1 MGKAKKRHGVKSH
14 FQGDY
19 IDNSKQKGVP
29 SDITEL
35 EANLSS
41 IDETKRINA
50 SSLLADIFLT
60 RNEKSSE
67 KLSTVRFLSKF
78 SMRLLDNSIQV
89 RLLIFFSRFVFFLT
103 SYIIQFR

>member
-14 FQGDY
+14 FPGEY
-19 IDNSKQKGVP
+19 IDNSKQKGSQ

-35 EANLSS
+35 EANLAS

-60 RNEKSSE
+60 RNEKSAE

-78 SMRLLDNSIQV
+78 SMRLLDNSIPVSLQ
-89 RLLIFFSRFVFFLT
+89 SRKT
-103 SYIIQFR
+103 SITKPYVQLYFKL